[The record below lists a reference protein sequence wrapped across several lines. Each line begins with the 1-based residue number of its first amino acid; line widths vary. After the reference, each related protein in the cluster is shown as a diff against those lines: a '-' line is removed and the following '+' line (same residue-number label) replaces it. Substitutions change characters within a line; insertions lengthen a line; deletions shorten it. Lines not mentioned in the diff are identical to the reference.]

1 MSIININPN
10 IKTQL
15 KIPICKN
22 LNFVNPNTI
31 LNDYKPNT
39 KKYVNTFKKILDN
52 INNTNNTLPSDE
64 VFQTYVTS
72 FTDCYNNILITKQCS
87 NILLN
92 DLKQDQKEIIYPFLD
107 LIRNYIAF
115 LINLLNLYFVPAL
128 NEKLKNGQQIRIEEV
143 PFIMPDTKD
152 HPSIKIKSLGDDSL
166 VKLNNSL
173 IQGPGASY
181 A

>member
-1 MSIININPN
+1 
-10 IKTQL
+10 
-15 KIPICKN
+15 
-22 LNFVNPNTI
+22 V
-31 LNDYKPNT
+31 
-39 KKYVNTFKKILDN
+39 
-52 INNTNNTLPSDE
+52 
-64 VFQTYVTS
+64 
-72 FTDCYNNILITKQCS
+72 KQCS
-87 NILLN
+87 DVLLN
-92 DLKQDQKEIIYPFLD
+92 DLNEDNKKNIYPFLD

-143 PFIMPDTKD
+143 PFVMPDTND
-152 HPSIKIKSLGDDSL
+152 QPSIKVKALGDSSL